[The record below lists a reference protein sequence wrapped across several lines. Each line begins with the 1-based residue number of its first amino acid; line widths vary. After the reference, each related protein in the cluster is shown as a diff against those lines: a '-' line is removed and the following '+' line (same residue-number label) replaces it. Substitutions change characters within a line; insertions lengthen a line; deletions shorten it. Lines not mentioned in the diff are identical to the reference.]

1 MGERERTRVVEES
14 ESVAH
19 RRRTYPDPVGEAVVA
34 AQVEAPGRDLVAV
47 CLGIA
52 ATISP
57 GFMLGSLYVEM
68 GPDLG
73 FGEATSGALVAAFF
87 GASAVLSAPLGR
99 WVDRRGP
106 AFTLRVALV
115 GSAVLQAAIGV
126 LGRSALLIGL
136 LALVAGTA
144 NALCQVSA
152 NVWIAR
158 NVSARRQGFAFAAKQ
173 SSMPA
178 ASLVAGLALPVL
190 VARFGWRWA
199 FAAGVVLAAVAL
211 VGLAGPGDERNA
223 GPARS
228 GEGDGRASRSDRAAL
243 LSLAAAAAF
252 SSGAAVTLGSFY
264 VNSAVHAGVA
274 DGSAG
279 VLLAVGSVVS
289 IASRLVAGAWADR
302 RRGAL
307 LGLVAVMLALGA
319 ASYLVLMFDT
329 PWAHVAALP
338 LAFGA
343 GWAWPGVFN
352 LSVVR
357 AHPDQPGR
365 ATGIT
370 QSGTYVGATSG
381 PLLFGILAERWT
393 YTGAW
398 LVAAL
403 IGAAAAVAV
412 LNARRVLGARTR
424 S

>member
-1 MGERERTRVVEES
+1 MSERA
-14 ESVAH
+14 VAVQ
-19 RRRTYPDPVGEAVVA
+19 D
-34 AQVEAPGRDLVAV
+34 APGRDLMAV

-73 FGEATSGALVAAFF
+73 YGEATSGALVAAFF

-115 GSAVLQAAIGV
+115 A
-126 LGRSALLIGL
+126 SALLQAGIGIAGRNVVVIGL
-136 LALVAGTA
+136 LALVAGTS
-144 NALCQVSA
+144 NALCQVAA

-158 NVSARRQGFAFAAKQ
+158 NVSSRRQGLAFAAKQ

-178 ASLVAGLALPVL
+178 ASLVAGVALPLL
-190 VARFGWRWA
+190 VAQFGWRWA
-199 FAAGVVLAAVAL
+199 FAAGVVLAIASL
-211 VGLAGPGDERNA
+211 VGLGGPGDEQGSARVA
-223 GPARS
+223 GGEADQRPS
-228 GEGDGRASRSDRAAL
+228 GADRAAL

-264 VNSAVHAGVA
+264 VNSAVNAGVA

-279 VLLAVGSVVS
+279 LLLAVGSLVS
-289 IASRLVAGAWADR
+289 IVSRLTAGAWADR

-307 LGLVAVMLALGA
+307 LGVVAGMLALGA
-319 ASYLVLMFDT
+319 ASYLLMMFDA

-352 LSVVR
+352 LSVIR
-357 AHPDQPGR
+357 ANPQRPGR

-381 PLLFGILAERWT
+381 PLLFGVLAERWS

-398 LVAAL
+398 FVAAV

-412 LNARRVLGARTR
+412 LNARRVLRARGPQPGAAEAVRSTAPPPSSTR
-424 S
+424 P

>member
-1 MGERERTRVVEES
+1 MS
-14 ESVAH
+14 ETGVA
-19 RRRTYPDPVGEAVVA
+19 V
-34 AQVEAPGRDLVAV
+34 QEAPGRDLLAV

-106 AFTLRVALV
+106 AVTLRIALLA
-115 GSAVLQAAIGV
+115 SAALQAAIGI
-126 LGRSALLIGL
+126 LGRSVVVIGV

-144 NALCQVSA
+144 NALCQVAA

-158 NVSARRQGFAFAAKQ
+158 NVSSRRQGVAFAAKQ

-178 ASLVAGLALPVL
+178 ASLVAGVALPLL

-199 FAAGVVLAAVAL
+199 FAAGVVLAVAAL
-211 VGLAGPGDERNA
+211 IGLAGPGDEQGSG
-223 GPARS
+223 GPAGGEAEQRPS
-228 GEGDGRASRSDRAAL
+228 GSDRSAL

-279 VLLAVGSVVS
+279 LLLAAGSMVS
-289 IASRLVAGAWADR
+289 IVSRLAAGAWADR

-307 LGLVAVMLALGA
+307 LGVVSAMLALGA
-319 ASYLVLMFDT
+319 ASYLLLMFDA

-352 LSVVR
+352 LSVIR
-357 AHPDQPGR
+357 ANPERPGR

-370 QSGTYVGATSG
+370 QSGTYVGATTG
-381 PLLFGILAERWT
+381 PLLFGVLAEQWS

-398 LVAAL
+398 LVAAV
-403 IGAAAAVAV
+403 IGGAAALAV
-412 LNARRVLGARTR
+412 LNARRVLVARDGAPAAAEVLRSTGRPPSSTR
-424 S
+424 P